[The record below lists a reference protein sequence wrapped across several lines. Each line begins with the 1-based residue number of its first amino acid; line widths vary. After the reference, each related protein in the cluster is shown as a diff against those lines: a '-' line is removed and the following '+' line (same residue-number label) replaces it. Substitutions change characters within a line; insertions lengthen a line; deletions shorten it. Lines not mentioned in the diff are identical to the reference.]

1 MLEAGLVEH
10 YKYETWLR
18 MKKEYVESDEPKI
31 VIEERSIASGLTM
44 DDLQGLFYLC
54 GIMILFALMV
64 FLLETAINWVKQ
76 RQVRP

>member
-18 MKKEYVESDEPKI
+18 MKKEYVESDETKI
-31 VIEERSIASGLTM
+31 VINERPIASGLTM

-54 GIMILFALMV
+54 GLMFVLALVVLF
-64 FLLETAINWVKQ
+64 LETSINWMKR
-76 RQVRP
+76 RQ